1 MTSPAPTFSVFTPSH
16 QPRFL
21 DECLQSLRAQSRS
34 DWEWIVLLNSG
45 ARWRPEVP
53 DDRVRVEIA
62 DSLRGVGAVKRRA
75 CELASGE
82 ILVELDHDDL
92 LAKDCLA
99 ELATAFD
106 QNPSAG
112 LVYSDAAQITLGGE
126 RDDSRFDETHGW
138 EYQETTVDDR
148 PVLQAFSLPPT
159 PHNISYIWYAPNHVR
174 SFRRQVYEQI
184 GGYDASLTVLD
195 DQDLMCRLYQ
205 VGDFHRIP
213 RCLYLQRIHEG
224 NTQSDAEV
232 NGHIQRETVVLYD
245 RHIEA
250 NALAWARRRG
260 LLALDLGAAHRKPAG
275 FLGVDQYPGDAVD
288 IVATLPDRL
297 DLPDGS
303 VGVIRAVDF
312 LEYVPAKIPLIN
324 ELYRLLAPGGML
336 LTLTPSSDG
345 RGAYQDPMHL
355 AFYNENSFWYYTD
368 DQYRTFVPEIEARFQ
383 SSRLV
388 TYYPSE
394 WHAANHI
401 PYVAA
406 NLIAVKEGT
415 ERCGG
420 PLLCDPRA
428 DVRALVGGPPWAR
441 AGGVDVPMVPKARDG
456 RSGERETAGQEIAG

>member
-1 MTSPAPTFSVFTPSH
+1 MRAATPTFSVFTPSH

-21 DECLQSLRAQSRS
+21 DECLQTLRAQSRS
-34 DWEWIVLLNSG
+34 DWEWIVLLNGG
-45 ARWRPEVP
+45 ARWRPETP

-62 DSLRGVGAVKRRA
+62 DDLRGVGAAKRRA
-75 CELASGE
+75 CALANGE

-99 ELATAFD
+99 GVAAEFERHPAA
-106 QNPSAG
+106 A
-112 LVYSDAAQITLGGE
+112 LVYSDTAQITQDGG
-126 RDDSRFDETHGW
+126 RDDSRFDEAQGW
-138 EYQETTVDDR
+138 VYQETEVDGR
-148 PVLQAFSLPPT
+148 PVLQALSLPPT

-174 SFRRQVYEQI
+174 AFRRKIYDQV
-184 GGYDASLTVLD
+184 GGYDADLLVLD
-195 DQDLMCRLYQ
+195 DQELMCRLYQ
-205 VGDFHRIP
+205 AGEFHRIP
-213 RCLYLQRIHEG
+213 RCLYLQRVHDG
-224 NTQSDAEV
+224 NTQSDADI

-275 FLGVDQYPGDAVD
+275 FLGVDQYPGDGVD
-288 IVATLPDRL
+288 IVATLPGRL

-312 LEYVPAKIPLIN
+312 LEHVPAKIPLIN

-336 LTLTPSSDG
+336 LSLTPSSDG
-345 RGAYQDPMHL
+345 RGAYQDPTHC

-368 DQYRTFVPEIEARFQ
+368 DQYRTFVPEIQARFQ

-394 WHAANHI
+394 WHSANYI
-401 PYVAA
+401 AYVGA
-406 NLIAVKEGT
+406 NLIALKDGT

-420 PLLCDPRA
+420 LVLCDS
-428 DVRALVGGPPWAR
+428 R
-441 AGGVDVPMVPKARDG
+441 AGGRAPVLVPQQARAV
-456 RSGERETAGQEIAG
+456 SVGEPAGVGEPVGAQG